1 MDISPSVVT
10 FVPARSSKVVM
21 TSGKGQKRKN
31 SKPSPNVSPRKR
43 SRVLLEDESL
53 EDEETNHHSA
63 ANMPSKDQGIR
74 TTGNAFV
81 INQEFARRFEHNK
94 KREELQQRKPSL

>member
-1 MDISPSVVT
+1 MSPSAVT
-10 FVPARSSKVVM
+10 VVPARSSKDNT

-31 SKPSPNVSPRKR
+31 SKPPQNVSPRKR

-53 EDEETNHHSA
+53 EDEETNYHSA
-63 ANMPSKDQGIR
+63 ANMPSEDQGIR
-74 TTGNAFV
+74 TTGDAFV